1 MDQNGANSLNN
12 TCKPKGNAADVKVK
26 NDMTY
31 FNELYKA
38 NLSGNSALF
47 SNEGKPLGT
56 RYFVESKKKLTD
68 NEGNDV
74 DTYYLID
81 NMKYGKD
88 DQGRIDMTKY
98 GLLDS
103 VKSTIDSIDPD
114 SISKEGFSNDNFTPV
129 EITVIVDGSGNTETK
144 SITLA
149 DYKKQDCTAFQDN
162 CKKYKGMQHC
172 DTCDMI
178 PISDSANASEV
189 TSEDVNALIQ
199 QKVDSDPKIQNLK
212 RNMKNLIGDSESFG
226 VMKDFEPF
234 YTRYAQPLTSFRKE
248 VHSNGYTFEIEKINE
263 EKIVVEKNMTTTL
276 WIGSVSLIGLFVLS
290 KYL

>member
-1 MDQNGANSLNN
+1 MVQSGVDILNEMG
-12 TCKPKGNAADVKVK
+12 KPKGNAADVKVK

-114 SISKEGFSNDNFTPV
+114 SISKEGFSNDNLTPV

-149 DYKKQDCTAFQDN
+149 DYKRQDCTAFEDN

-178 PISDSANASEV
+178 AIDDSMNPSEV
-189 TSEDVNALIQ
+189 TSEDVDALIQ
-199 QKVDSDPKIQNLK
+199 QQVDNDPKIKELKGNLQ
-212 RNMKNLIGDSESFG
+212 NLIGDSESFG

-276 WIGSVSLIGLFVLS
+276 WIGGISLIGLFVLS
-290 KYL
+290 KYM